1 MAELFESFVAKE
13 MKPALQKRSREK
25 AGRML
30 KAGHLLV
37 EEHGYDGMRISDI
50 AKEAGCSVGS
60 FYERFSD
67 KENFF
72 QLMLGASI
80 SQGTGDI
87 GRYLE
92 PSRWEGVPL
101 DVVISKSVYQIV
113 SWFRQRKGLYCA
125 ALTAPRQNDQNF
137 RPFRHSSMKTSKFLT
152 QLLEARRS
160 EMNCADIES
169 SVWFAIQMING
180 ALVLAAL
187 SEISGTSGTRAEK
200 DNTIMIDDPE
210 LVVQLT
216 RSTCAYLGIPMTEA
230 TQKMPDGDVK
240 S

>member
-1 MAELFESFVAKE
+1 MAAIFESFVAAE

-25 AGRML
+25 ADRML

-60 FYERFSD
+60 FYERFND

-72 QLMLGASI
+72 KLMLDASI
-80 SQGTGDI
+80 SKGVDDI
-87 GRYLE
+87 GLYLA
-92 PSRWEGVPL
+92 PDRWDNVETHLIVA
-101 DVVISKSVYQIV
+101 KSVYQIV
-113 SWFRQRKGLYCA
+113 SWFRSHKGLYCA
-125 ALTAPRQNDQNF
+125 ALTAPSHDDQNL
-137 RPFRHSSMKTSKFLT
+137 RPFRHSSMKTSALLT
-152 QLLEARRS
+152 NLLETRRD
-160 EMNCADIES
+160 ELDCVDIEA
-169 SVWFAIQMING
+169 SVWFAIQMVNG

-187 SEISGTSGTRAEK
+187 TELSKGPESRSKTNE
-200 DNTIMIDDPE
+200 TIMIDDPD

-216 RSTCAYLGIPMTEA
+216 RSTCAYLGISIPKKTSE
-230 TQKMPDGDVK
+230 